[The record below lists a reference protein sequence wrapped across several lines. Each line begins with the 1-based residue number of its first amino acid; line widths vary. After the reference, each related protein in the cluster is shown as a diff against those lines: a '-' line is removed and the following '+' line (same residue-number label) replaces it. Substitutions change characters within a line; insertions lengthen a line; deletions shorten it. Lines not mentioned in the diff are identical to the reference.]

1 MTAKWPS
8 PHYPVCPSQATP
20 VLSIHP
26 GPAPHSLGRESP
38 GTHLLKGAFVTD
50 VSGPQEDP
58 AVPETQLPR
67 VGAAQVGEELPEF
80 IIHPAEDRED
90 GQLALETGAVGGH
103 RLRVARGSRG
113 AGPGRTPLRRWRG
126 GGGCELGGVRTVR
139 FCLQCN
145 RCSFRKYGTSQ
156 SNKNYLQPHPLD
168 TIIVKF

>member
-80 IIHPAEDRED
+80 IVHPAEDRED
-90 GQLALETGAVGGH
+90 DQLSLEK
-103 RLRVARGSRG
+103 G
-113 AGPGRTPLRRWRG
+113 AGG
-126 GGGCELGGVRTVR
+126 GA
-139 FCLQCN
+139 
-145 RCSFRKYGTSQ
+145 
-156 SNKNYLQPHPLD
+156 
-168 TIIVKF
+168 